1 MEARVEWGMVI
12 HGGAGTI
19 SRANM
24 GLEQEREDRAALTE
38 ALGAGYRVL
47 RDGGTSLD
55 AASAAI
61 VILEDSPLFNAGR
74 GAVFTADGVNSLDA
88 SIMDGTT
95 LRAGAV
101 AGVTDVKNPIVLA
114 RLVMEKSPHVMLSG
128 TGAER
133 FAREQ
138 GIPSTPKEWFFTER
152 RWKELQEAKAAEA
165 KRVAERGTVG
175 AVALD
180 RTGRLAAGT
189 SNRRHDQ
196 QEMGPHRRLT
206 RDRGLGRMRN
216 ARCAVS
222 GTGWGEYDIRNVV
235 AYDICARVEYA
246 GASIAAAASEVI
258 MTRLPKQ
265 EKDTGGVIAMDREG
279 HIATPFNTSGMYRGW
294 VDQTGAVRIAICC
307 RVSPSSRR
315 LAKQG
320 AADRSAAGR

>member
-1 MEARVEWGMVI
+1 
-12 HGGAGTI
+12 
-19 SRANM
+19 M
-24 GLEQEREDRAALTE
+24 GPEQEREYRAALTE
-38 ALGAGYRVL
+38 ALGAGYHVL
-47 RDGGTSLD
+47 RDGGASLD
-55 AASAAI
+55 AVSAAI
-61 VILEDSPLFNAGR
+61 VILEDNPLFNAGR

-88 SIMDGTT
+88 AIMDGTT

-138 GIPSTPKEWFFTER
+138 GIPATPKEWFFTER

-165 KRVAERGTVG
+165 KRATERGTVG

-189 SNRRHDQ
+189 STGGMTNKKW
-196 QEMGPHRRLT
+196 
-206 RDRGLGRMRN
+206 GRIGESPVIGAGTYAN

-222 GTGWGEYDIRNVV
+222 GTGWGEYYIRNVV

-246 GASIAAAASEVI
+246 DASIAAAASEVI
-258 MTRLPKQ
+258 LTRLPKQ
-265 EKDTGGVIAMDREG
+265 EKAPV
-279 HIATPFNTSGMYRGW
+279 
-294 VDQTGAVRIAICC
+294 V
-307 RVSPSSRR
+307 SSRWI
-315 LAKQG
+315 AKDTSRRPSTR
-320 AADRSAAGR
+320 AACIAGGWTRPAP